1 MGLQSLKYSYTPM
14 QMHEEKKIYCIED
27 IVCKLWYEITLRPKS
42 ENVNTQSMG
51 ENKLNTCWL
60 SLNPLTPKSD
70 WQVTS
75 PYNNLTL
82 SSKQVMRIFKL
93 IGSKLLSWIWHQI
106 LNFFKNHYC
115 FANRHVIILILVI
128 ICYCLFFNKVVMFYN
143 STNVCKAR
151 SVHIIMNPG
160 CKVQFT
166 RQSFW
171 CFLFCFL
178 WIKGNC
184 LRGAEVK
191 VQTNN
196 SWQDLIIH
204 AILRAFLYFLL

>member
-1 MGLQSLKYSYTPM
+1 MFCLREVHQKINVISFYFRGKSANWFKHLLSLWYINMGLQSLKYSYTIM

-60 SLNPLTPKSD
+60 SLNPLTPRSD

-106 LNFFKNHYC
+106 LNFLKNHYC
-115 FANRHVIILILVI
+115 FANRQVIILILVI
-128 ICYCLFFNKVVMFYN
+128 ICFCLFFK
-143 STNVCKAR
+143 K
-151 SVHIIMNPG
+151 
-160 CKVQFT
+160 
-166 RQSFW
+166 
-171 CFLFCFL
+171 
-178 WIKGNC
+178 
-184 LRGAEVK
+184 
-191 VQTNN
+191 
-196 SWQDLIIH
+196 
-204 AILRAFLYFLL
+204 